1 VLALLALGCFPLLAH
16 ADSSEVEYQ
25 DAPPTVTGGKAP
37 NDHGPSAGSSNVN
50 NGGASAP
57 GGKGGSGG
65 SSGGGSSE
73 GGSSGSGGGAGS
85 TKDGGTGQQGSP
97 GKHSGN
103 GSIASGKTAAG
114 THEASSQDSGGSSP
128 LVPILVALAALAAIS
143 LGVVTI
149 RQRRRRGSPRSRVS
163 PEAS

>member
-1 VLALLALGCFPLLAH
+1 LVCFPVLAH
-16 ADSSEVEYQ
+16 ADSSEFEYQ

-37 NDHGPSAGSSNVN
+37 NDHGPSAGSSNAE

-57 GGKGGSGG
+57 GGNGGSGG

-85 TKDGGTGQQGSP
+85 AKDGGGTGQQGSP

-103 GSIASGKTAAG
+103 GSIAPGKAAGGG

-128 LVPILVALAALAAIS
+128 LVPILVAVAALAAIS

-149 RQRRRRGSPRSRVS
+149 RQRRRRGPPRSHVS